1 MRWSVLLG
9 LALVSAA
16 CRQTVVFDQTGRD
29 GGGGVGGTGGGSSTC
44 SGPLTEFNPESP
56 EVIVVLD
63 RSTGMNTR
71 FGDSTPL
78 VTAREALD
86 QFAAKYQKVVR
97 YGYVEFPGTSMLCSP
112 QCTSCPGTV
121 SAPNPN
127 FEAFRVNLHACD
139 QSCSDAGNQSLRP
152 TAAALASCGYVLSR
166 PTDGSQ
172 RYVLL
177 ITNGRPDCGTG
188 QNAGCTDAKNAV
200 NALANS
206 NANIRTLVVA
216 PGQLDFDTMDCMDG
230 LALAGGA
237 NKSPSP
243 YYYPA
248 SNQSDLSA
256 VIADITHNIAT
267 DACHLSLP
275 YSPVSDGATVLWKNT
290 KIPHDR
296 DYGWDWDNR
305 GFEIIL
311 HGQWCDHLLADGPM
325 DFAVYASCNP
335 PHP

>member
-1 MRWSVLLG
+1 MRWIVLFG
-9 LALVSAA
+9 LALPLAA
-16 CRQTVVFDQTGRD
+16 CRQTVVFVQTGLD
-29 GGGGVGGTGGGSSTC
+29 GGGGGGGGTGGGSSAC
-44 SGPLTEFNPESP
+44 SGPLTEFHPESP
-56 EVIVVLD
+56 EVIVALD
-63 RSTGMNTR
+63 RSTGMSTR

-78 VTAREALD
+78 VAAREALD
-86 QFAAKYQKVVR
+86 LFAARYQKVVR

-112 QCTSCPGTV
+112 QCGSCPGMV

-152 TAAALASCGYVLSR
+152 TAAALASCGYVFSR

-188 QNAGCTDAKNAV
+188 QNTGCTDAKNAV
-200 NALANS
+200 NALASN

-216 PGQLDFDTMDCMDG
+216 PGQLDFDTMDCMQG

-237 NKSPSP
+237 SKSP
-243 YYYPA
+243 YYFPA
-248 SNQSDLSA
+248 SNPADLSA
-256 VIADITHNIAT
+256 AIDDITRNIAT
-267 DACHLSLP
+267 DACRLDLP

-290 KIPHDR
+290 KILHDR
-296 DYGWDWDNR
+296 NDGWEWDNR

-311 HGQWCDHLLADGPM
+311 HGQWCDHLIADGPG